1 MNDRH
6 IVRSYDEELAL
17 LKTNLVEMG
26 RLAHD
31 QLGKAVETL
40 VSRDSSAAEAVVAGD
55 AAINTLQQDI
65 DQLTLSMLARR
76 QPMALDLRNIVSG
89 LKMAADLER
98 VADYA
103 ANIARHSMDL
113 NSAEIQNPVEGI
125 IRMAGHARGML
136 GDVMTAYEERDAELA
151 QDVWHRDQTIDKAY
165 ADLLSDLREY
175 MKEES
180 QYAKP
185 FTALLFVARC
195 CERIGDHIQN
205 LAEDVHFIIT
215 GETYHGT

>member
-17 LKTNLVEMG
+17 LKTSLVEMG
-26 RLAHD
+26 RLAHE
-31 QLGKAVETL
+31 QLSKAVQTL
-40 VSRDSSAAEAVVAGD
+40 VSRDISVAEEIVAD
-55 AAINTLQQDI
+55 DEPINTLQQDI
-65 DQLTLSMLARR
+65 DKLILNMLARR

-98 VADYA
+98 IADYA

-113 NSAEIQNPVEGI
+113 NSADIQNPVERI
-125 IRMAGHARGML
+125 IHMAERAKGML
-136 GDVMTAYEERDAELA
+136 GDVMTAYQEKDSDLA
-151 QDVWHRDQTIDKAY
+151 QDVWHRDQLIDKAY
-165 ADLLSDLREY
+165 SDLLSDLREF
-175 MKEES
+175 MKEGA

-205 LAEDVHFIIT
+205 LAEDVYFIIT
-215 GETYHGT
+215 GETYYGR